1 VGGVPKAGDAAG
13 LEELLSIAREA
24 ALSEGRMTRRAL
36 RPYLNEAGVPISN
49 ERFTELQ
56 QHLYADPMLAHLP
69 RPGRR
74 SR

>member
-1 VGGVPKAGDAAG
+1 
-13 LEELLSIAREA
+13 
-24 ALSEGRMTRRAL
+24 MTRRAL

-56 QHLYADPMLAHLP
+56 QYLYADPKLAHLP

-74 SR
+74 PR